1 MKKVNP
7 IMQWWMTPKLPYH
20 DIFEFPL
27 LVDRSKFGKLKH
39 FLPHWAIHPIKRRLA
54 RWYLR
59 VLQKFTNITVIGV
72 TGSAGKST
80 TVQMIA
86 SVLRTKARTIATPPS
101 IDPIYNVPNTILK
114 CPPNAKFLILE
125 MSVEYPG
132 EMDYYLWLARP
143 DMGLITNIFPTHTE
157 FLINEEGVLKEKRK
171 LTSRLRLGGIAVLNK
186 KDERLKNLP
195 VKHGVKVVWFDG
207 DNANAARAV
216 GKIFEVS
223 KEDIEAGIKNYERP
237 KHRLTLIKLASG
249 ATLLDDSYN
258 ANPEAVLATLRYFN
272 KLAGKKPKIAVLG
285 DMLELGKL
293 EESEHRRVGSEAA
306 KLNFEVVI
314 GVGKAVKYLEE
325 EARRHSTKIRTY
337 LLSDQS
343 QVLPVLGPLITK
355 DTFILVKGSRS
366 LGLDKL
372 VDALA

>member
-1 MKKVNP
+1 MIATVKKK
-7 IMQWWMTPKLPYH
+7 IYH
-20 DIFEFPL
+20 PVKNFIAKYYLVL
-27 LVDRSKFGKLKH
+27 LRASVG
-39 FLPHWAIHPIKRRLA
+39 IK
-54 RWYLR
+54 
-59 VLQKFTNITVIGV
+59 VVGI
-72 TGSAGKST
+72 TGSAGKT
-80 TVQMIA
+80 TTKEMIA
-86 SVLRTKARTIATPPS
+86 AILKRKGLTIWS
-101 IDPIYNVPNTILK
+101 KENIDPVFNIPATILRCSPWTK
-114 CPPNAKFLILE
+114 YLILE
-125 MSVEYPG
+125 MGIEYPG
-132 EMDYYLWLARP
+132 EMDFYLNLARP
-143 DMGLITNIFPTHTE
+143 DVAVVTNIFPTHTE
-157 FLINEEGVLKEKRK
+157 FLGSAEGVLKEKGK
-171 LTSRLRLGGIAVLNK
+171 LISGLKPEGIAVLNK

-325 EARRHSTKIRTY
+325 EARRHSAKTKTY
-337 LLSDQS
+337 LFSDQS